1 MGFFGRLMPITFI
14 LICFGL
20 FTSLNTAQGTQIYF
34 PQLAKKGYLVLLI
47 VTSLLYLSLK
57 NELAYKPLKK

>member
-1 MGFFGRLMPITFI
+1 
-14 LICFGL
+14 
-20 FTSLNTAQGTQIYF
+20 
-34 PQLAKKGYLVLLI
+34 LAKKGYLVLLI